1 MQLLEPD
8 AGGNMLSDDELAQ
21 KLHSLMMM
29 AEGVYG
35 AGLVT
40 NDGFVLKNLLPPAI
54 NLDDLWMQA
63 APFIEG
69 TRGQVALPDGVLLV
83 EPGPDAAL
91 LVLVQPHANILLI
104 QSAMQRLAHALIEP
118 VAALLAS

>member
-1 MQLLEPD
+1 
-8 AGGNMLSDDELAQ
+8 MLSDDELTQ
-21 KLHSLMMM
+21 KLRSLMML
-29 AEGVYG
+29 AEGIYG

-54 NLDDLWMQA
+54 DLDNLWAQA
-63 APFIEG
+63 APCAG
-69 TRGQVALPDGVLLV
+69 GSRGQVALPEGLLLV

-91 LVLVQPHANILLI
+91 LVLVQSHANILLI
-104 QSAMQRLAHALIEP
+104 QTAMQRLSHALVEP